1 MKIGF
6 IGCGNMGMA
15 MAKGILGSG
24 IAGAQEMIAS
34 AKSEATMEKIKNEL
48 QIRVAASH
56 REVVEFADLVFLAVK
71 PQYYAQVIAEIKD
84 AANMDL
90 DHDKKSAQIFVS
102 IAPGKKLAW
111 FEQQFGA
118 PIKLVRTMPN
128 TPAMVGEG
136 MTAYCAN
143 SRVSEEEKEQTARI
157 LGSFGR
163 AEEVPEPLMD
173 VVTSVSGS
181 SPAYVFVLIEAMA
194 DAAVADGMPRAQAY
208 TFASQAVLGSAKM
221 VLQTGLH
228 PGVLK
233 DMVCSPGGTTIEAV
247 RVLEEKGMRSSVI
260 EAMKAC
266 VKKAEQ
272 M

>member
-24 IAGAQEMIAS
+24 IAGTQEMIAS

-48 QIRVAASH
+48 QIRAAASN

-84 AANMDL
+84 AANMD
-90 DHDKKSAQIFVS
+90 HDGKSAQIFVS

-163 AEEVPEPLMD
+163 AEEVSEPLMD

-181 SPAYVFVLIEAMA
+181 SPAYVYLFLESLA
-194 DAAVADGMPRAQAY
+194 DNAVRAGLPRKIAY
-208 TFASQAVLGSAKM
+208 TMAAQTVLGAARM
-221 VLQTGLH
+221 VLETGRH
-228 PGVLK
+228 P
-233 DMVCSPGGTTIEAV
+233 VCSPGGTTIAGV
-247 RVLEEKGMRSSVI
+247 AALEEYGFRNAILKAG
-260 EAMKAC
+260 EACQKRALEMEKEE
-266 VKKAEQ
+266 K
-272 M
+272 